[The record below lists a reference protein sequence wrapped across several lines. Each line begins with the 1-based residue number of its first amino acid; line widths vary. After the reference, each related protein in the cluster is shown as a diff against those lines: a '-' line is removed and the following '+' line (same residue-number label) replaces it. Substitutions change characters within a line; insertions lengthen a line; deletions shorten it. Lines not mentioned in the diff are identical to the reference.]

1 MDNYLD
7 LLQNVPEGEQ
17 EQPIF
22 TCDCCGDS
30 IYIGETYFFAG
41 QDVYCNNCVYERIA
55 RKGVR
60 YLE

>member
-7 LLQNVPEGEQ
+7 LLQNVPEEEQ

-30 IYIGETYFFAG
+30 IYIGETYFLLGKMFT
-41 QDVYCNNCVYERIA
+41 VTTVFTKE
-55 RKGVR
+55 
-60 YLE
+60 

>member
-7 LLQNVPEGEQ
+7 LLQNVPEE

-22 TCDCCGDS
+22 TCDCCGS
-30 IYIGETYFFAG
+30 
-41 QDVYCNNCVYERIA
+41 CVYERIA